1 MLKSIN
7 EYILESLSS
16 DIKKYN
22 LAGPLL
28 VSSSEEFK
36 ENIIKNKSVMYIGQ
50 ETNGWLNE
58 GSLKDFESLYQNFL
72 YNNNYNREFWKF
84 IRRVV
89 EKTNDLKL
97 DNILWANAIICGK
110 KDEIGAPKLTDKLE
124 NISKDYLVTLY
135 KLFRPDMVVIAS
147 GPSSPYYEIVK
158 EFLKNIDSKISGNYP
173 KSNESIITDETKNIY
188 YTYHPNYL
196 NRKHILTKNSD
207 YLNEIYKKI

>member
-1 MLKSIN
+1 MLKHEN
-7 EYILESLSS
+7 EIILDSLSS
-16 DIKKYN
+16 DIREYN
-22 LAGPLL
+22 LSGPLL

-36 ENIIKNKSVMYIGQ
+36 NNIDKNKSIMYIGQ

-58 GSLKDFESLYQNFL
+58 GNVSDFESLYQNFL

-84 IRRVV
+84 IRMVI

-110 KDEIGAPKLTDKLE
+110 KDELGTPIITDKLE
-124 NISKDYLVTLY
+124 SISKDYLVKLY
-135 KLFRPDMVVIAS
+135 KHFKPNMIVIAS
-147 GPSSPYYEIVK
+147 GPNNPYYEIIK
-158 EFLKNIDSKISGNYP
+158 EFLKSIDSNLSGYYP
-173 KSNESIITDETKNIY
+173 TIKESIISDNSKNIH

-207 YLNEIYKKI
+207 YLKQIYKNL